1 MQVIIHRGA
10 HQIGGCATEI
20 CSGKTRIFIDFG
32 AELPQPG
39 QEAKTLDVDG
49 VTQGAVRCDGVFFT
63 HYHGDHVG
71 LYDRL
76 LPGIP
81 LYMDAAGRDILL
93 NLQRRRALRDP
104 TIAQALPRLEAIRPL
119 TGGLPVTVGDLRV
132 TPFTVDHSAYNA
144 CMFLIE
150 GEGKKILHTGD
161 FRTHGFRGK
170 GVEKVL
176 KWYVGRVDLLI
187 AEGTTL
193 SRRGAETVSE
203 HELSQQAEEYLR
215 DYKNV
220 FVLCASTNIDRLA
233 GLYTA
238 AQAVG
243 KPFIC
248 DSYQARQLNTVAGY
262 GGGMCP
268 LYAFPKLW
276 VYGKNLLP
284 WMQKRGF
291 CMPVRATA
299 PFRKIM
305 AHFDPAESIVLY
317 SMWKGYLEQKETLAA
332 FLKPWH
338 WEYFHTS
345 GHGTRQQLRAVVRL
359 ARPRLGVLPIHT
371 QAPERFDPLCAP
383 WPVHHLQDGEV
394 FTL

>member
-1 MQVIIHRGA
+1 MRVTIHRGT

-39 QEAKTLDVDG
+39 HEPKLLDVDG
-49 VTQGAVRCDGVFFT
+49 VTRGEERCDGVFFT

-93 NLQRRRALRDP
+93 VLQRRRAPHDR
-104 TIAQALPRLEAIRPL
+104 TIDRALPRLEAIQPL
-119 TGGLPVTVGDLRV
+119 TAGKAVTVGDLKV

-150 GEGKKILHTGD
+150 GEGKRILHTGD

-176 KWYVGRVDLLI
+176 KRYVGRVDLLI

-193 SRRGAETVSE
+193 SRKGEAVVTER
-203 HELSQQAEEYLR
+203 ELSRRAMGYLR
-215 DYKNV
+215 RYKNV

-233 GLYTA
+233 GLYAA

-248 DSYQARQLNTVAGY
+248 DGYQARQLKTVAGY
-262 GGGMCP
+262 GGKKSS

-276 VYGKNLLP
+276 TYGENLLP
-284 WMQKRGF
+284 WMEKRGF

-299 PFRKIM
+299 PFQEIM

-317 SMWKGYLEQKETLAA
+317 SMWKGYLEQDEALAE
-332 FLKPWH
+332 FLAPWH
-338 WEYFHTS
+338 WKYFHTS
-345 GHGTRQQLRAVVRL
+345 GHGAAGQLQAVVRL
-359 ARPRLGVLPIHT
+359 TKPRLGVLPIHT

-383 WPVHHLQDGEV
+383 WPVHHLQDGEE